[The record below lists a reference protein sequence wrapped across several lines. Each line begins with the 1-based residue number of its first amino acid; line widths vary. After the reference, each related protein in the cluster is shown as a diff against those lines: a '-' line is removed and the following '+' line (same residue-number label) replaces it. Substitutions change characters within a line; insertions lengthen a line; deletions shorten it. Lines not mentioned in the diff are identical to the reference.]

1 MSPILPWSV
10 NPSAPPLQ
18 ASRTD
23 SQPPPHVGFLHL
35 APNPQYPPTATLP
48 LPTTVPPGTRTGAPA
63 LRRTQRGTVSTTT
76 KTTSS
81 ITSLRPTS
89 KARFRATLTPIPPG
103 LPVTPPHLRVSHT
116 PDACRTATVPPHP
129 LRTTT
134 PPPTRDPTSLPIPE
148 GPGRASMNPTVRLM
162 RMIGASLWEEGSEGG
177 GPGRDHTG
185 PHAVTGMDCRRTD
198 SRCGGRLKA
207 NRKKD
212 SELSRETLGSILNV
226 HGEIKA

>member
-23 SQPPPHVGFLHL
+23 SQPPPHVGSLHL
-35 APNPQYPPTATLP
+35 ALSPQPPATTTLP
-48 LPTTVPPGTRTGAPA
+48 PPTTVPPVTRTGAPA
-63 LRRTQRGTVSTTT
+63 LQKTWREMVFTTT
-76 KTTSS
+76 KTTSL
-81 ITSLRPTS
+81 ITSPRPTS

-103 LPVTPPHLRVSHT
+103 LPVTPPHLRVSHI
-116 PDACRTATVPPHP
+116 PDACRTATVRPRP
-129 LRTTT
+129 LHTTT
-134 PPPTRDPTSLPIPE
+134 PPPTQDLISLPIPE

-177 GPGRDHTG
+177 GPGRDHMD
-185 PHAVTGMDCRRTD
+185 PHAVTGMDCHRTE
-198 SRCGGRLKA
+198 SRSGVRLKA
-207 NRKKD
+207 NRKKH